1 MKVFGIG
8 LNKTGTKTLGH
19 CLKALGY
26 NHKSFDYSLL
36 RQVKE
41 RNFDLLIKEVNLH
54 DSFEDWPYPLCISRL
69 DEEFSGSKF
78 ILTYRSSPEIWI
90 NSLEAHSLTTDPEK
104 GMISRILAYGYP
116 FPHCDR
122 DYFIKFYLN
131 HINQVRVY
139 FQHRSEDYIEICW
152 ENGDGY
158 DKICRFLGKPI
169 PSLAVPHLN
178 KSTYVQ
184 NQNYNSN
191 LSILR
196 ALNYI

>member
-8 LNKTGTKTLGH
+8 LNKTGTKTLGA
-19 CLKALGY
+19 CFKALGY

-36 RQVKE
+36 RQVKDG
-41 RNFDLLIKEVNLH
+41 NFEWLINEVNLH
-54 DSFEDWPYPLCISRL
+54 DSFEDWPYPLCFRRL
-69 DEEFSGSKF
+69 DEEFRGSKF

-90 NSLEAHSLTTDPEK
+90 QSLEAHSLKTDPEK
-104 GMISRILAYGYP
+104 GLISRILAYGYP
-116 FPHCDR
+116 FPQCDR
-122 DYFIKFYLN
+122 DYFIRFYLN
-131 HINQVRVY
+131 HINQARAY
-139 FQHRSEDYIEICW
+139 FQERNQDYIEICW

-158 DKICRFLGKPI
+158 DRLCRFLGKPI

-178 KSTYVQ
+178 KSNNDQ

-196 ALNYI
+196 LLKRI